1 MARTKEIPSEPKKSG
16 RLKQMY
22 EVFQMTR
29 RNDSRAVLYIVIG
42 FFLPIAAG
50 VVVGLLLSGSNGFG
64 LALWIV
70 AGILAGLLAALII
83 LGRRAERATYAQI
96 EGQPGAV
103 GAVLRSSLRRNW
115 TGSEMPVAVNGKTHD
130 AIYRAVGRGGVVL
143 ISEGPQGRT
152 SRMLDDERRKVTRI
166 IPNVPVTYLR
176 VGPDGDSISLRTIP
190 KKLARIKRTL
200 TKAEVLAV
208 SKRLSSLGSSKMP
221 IPKGIDPARVRPQR
235 AR

>member
-1 MARTKEIPSEPKKSG
+1 
-16 RLKQMY
+16 
-22 EVFQMTR
+22 MTR
-29 RNDSRAVLYIVIG
+29 RNDSRATLYVTIAFVL
-42 FFLPIAAG
+42 PG
-50 VVVGLLLSGSNGFG
+50 VVGTVSGLFFNSGNGFV
-64 LALWIV
+64 LALWV
-70 AGILAGLLAALII
+70 VSGILAGVLGALIV

-103 GAVLRSSLRRNW
+103 GAVLRSSLRRTW
-115 TGSEMPVAVNGKTHD
+115 TGSEMPVAVNGKTYD

-143 ISEGPQGRT
+143 ISEGVRSRT
-152 SRMLDDERRKVTRI
+152 NRMLDDERRKVTRI

-176 VGPDGDSISLRTIP
+176 VGPDADSIPLRMIP

-208 SKRLSSLGSSKMP
+208 SKRLSSLGSAQLP